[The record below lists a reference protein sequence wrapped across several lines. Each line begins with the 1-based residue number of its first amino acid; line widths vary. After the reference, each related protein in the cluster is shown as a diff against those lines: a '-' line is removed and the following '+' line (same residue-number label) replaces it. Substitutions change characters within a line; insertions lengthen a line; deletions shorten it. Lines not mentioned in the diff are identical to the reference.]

1 MPAKKK
7 STQSAKKSKSKTA
20 VKKTPPK
27 KSAAKPM
34 KTTAIKTALKKGELY
49 TALADAAS
57 LDKKTIATVVDALEQ
72 LMHRH
77 LRKGGAGEFTLP
89 GLLKLTIKR
98 KPATKQRKGVNPF
111 TGEATV
117 FKAKPARNVVKVRP
131 LKKLKTMAE

>member
-7 STQSAKKSKSKTA
+7 STQAAKKSKAT

-27 KSAAKPM
+27 KSAAQPM
-34 KTTAIKTALKKGELY
+34 KTTAIKTPLKKSEIY
-49 TALADAAS
+49 TALAEQTD
-57 LDKKTIATVVDALEQ
+57 LGKKDIATVLEALEQ

-89 GLLKLTIKR
+89 GLMKLTVKR
-98 KPATKQRKGVNPF
+98 KPATKKRKGVNPF

-117 FKAKPARNVVKVRP
+117 FAAKPARNVVKVRP
-131 LKKLKTMAE
+131 LKKLKDMV